1 MKYIKDR
8 KKFEAV
14 ITDFDIRYT
23 TNLNEKELNYIK
35 SRTGLDITNFDL
47 RKEDFEYFLVD
58 NNVKWDTKMFFKFE
72 TLGDLSDW
80 LTLMH
85 GPVDKFIQVLKDTNL
100 DLSSI
105 TNEKSDLYYV
115 VLSLLTRCEENYRH
129 VLSGCLLDLLKKYPN
144 KLKNFATT
152 PNTQIYESILL
163 LSVVTK
169 NFELCKLVLESYKPR
184 YVYSLDRFKQLWRT
198 VINNIVIHGYYYDI
212 YDLLFDAYKDFNVV
226 INVISE
232 PEFDKLN
239 ELRIKILG
247 SIADKADFSNTSLSD
262 ITKILEVYSQT
273 EDLKKKLF
281 SNKTFLNNL
290 FKLSVYGNIQNNT
303 LLILLGRLNAYG
315 EMAKEVSLKIL
326 LASFESLTTSELI
339 SLIGDDFEDIIIDHI
354 VKKFKNK

>member
-1 MKYIKDR
+1 MKYIKDK

-23 TNLNEKELNYIK
+23 TKLNEKELNYIK
-35 SRTGLDITNFDL
+35 SRTGLDITNFNL
-47 RKEDFEYFLVD
+47 RKEDFEYFLID
-58 NNVKWDTKMFFKFE
+58 SKKMFFKFE

-80 LTLMH
+80 LTLIY
-85 GPVDKFIQVLKDTNL
+85 GPVDKFIQVLKDTKL
-100 DLSSI
+100 DLSS
-105 TNEKSDLYYV
+105 TLGEESDLYYV
-115 VLSLLTRCEENYRH
+115 VVSLLTHCKENYRH

-144 KLKNFATT
+144 KLEA
-152 PNTQIYESILL
+152 PNNRIYETILL
-163 LSVVTK
+163 LSVATK

-184 YVYSLDRFKQLWRT
+184 YEYSLDRFKQLWRT

-212 YDLLFDAYKDFNVV
+212 YNLLFDTYKDFNVV

-247 SIADKADFSNTSLSD
+247 SIADKADFSNTPLSD
-262 ITKILEVYSQT
+262 ISKILEVYSQT

-315 EMAKEVSLKIL
+315 EMAKEVALKIL

-339 SLIGDDFEDIIIDHI
+339 SLIGDDFEDLSQWL
-354 VKKFKNK
+354 